1 MRIDF
6 QTWFKQQPFYEKLIF
21 VHGDR
26 LFDFDM
32 SEDSY
37 RVMPVQVAWVTWA
50 HLHESL
56 TAAVE
61 CVCDCGECENE

>member
-26 LFDFDM
+26 LFDFDT

-56 TAAVE
+56 TAVE
-61 CVCDCGECENE
+61 CNCDCGECENG